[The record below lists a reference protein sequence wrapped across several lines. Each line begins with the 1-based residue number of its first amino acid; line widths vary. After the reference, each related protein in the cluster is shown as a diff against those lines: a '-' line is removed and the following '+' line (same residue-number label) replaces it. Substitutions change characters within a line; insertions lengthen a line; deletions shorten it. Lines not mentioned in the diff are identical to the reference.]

1 MKIAASV
8 WVMAGLVAAEVPTPE
23 SHFGHRMGED
33 RQLLDWS
40 KVVSYFYALEKS
52 SDRLKVRE
60 YGKTTEGRPMIAGFI
75 ASPETLKQL
84 EKYHVIQSKLADPRK
99 TPQGEAMRLAA
110 EGKTVVLITC
120 SIHSTEVASTS
131 TAVEFAYNILT
142 DDKPKF
148 KAIRDNV
155 IIILAPSINP
165 DGVDIVTKWYRK
177 TLGTPYE
184 GTSPP
189 ELYHKYAG
197 HDDNRDWYMFSQ
209 AESRAV
215 VGQLQNVWHPQ
226 IVYDVHQQGPYAS
239 RLFVPP
245 WMDPID
251 PNVDPIISQLSN
263 AVGMNMAADLTAA
276 GKKGIAVNAMYDF
289 WTPARH
295 YQSYHGGLRILTE
308 SASARLASP
317 LEVKASEIQSN
328 ALGYNPRERSWNYL
342 EPWMGGTWKQR
353 DIVDYQLLA
362 FESLLYQAAI
372 RREDFLRAFYE
383 VGKKAVS
390 RTDVTAFV
398 IPKEQFDPG
407 AAKKMVETLAF
418 GEVEV
423 ERARDSFMAGGKRYG
438 AGSLVIR
445 GNQPYSAYAKTL
457 LEKQKY
463 PDLRLYPGGP
473 PKRPY
478 DVTAQTLP
486 LLMGVRVDTVEAAFD
501 AKTDAVST
509 FAFEL
514 DRPKP
519 GGALVASDVGSWKV
533 VNKAWAAGSPVF
545 RDAISGDFYL
555 TAGESRRPV
564 ARPRIGLYKSFV
576 PSMDEGWT
584 RWLLEEFGFAYASPG
599 NADLKGSDLRARFDV
614 IVFPDQPAEQIAN
627 GFKKGSMPDEFVGG
641 LPAEGLKAF
650 VNEGGTVVFL
660 NHSTAYAAKLG
671 VEVKS
676 ATEGISNREFYSPGS
691 MLNVTLD
698 ARHPLAYGLPST
710 IAIWSEGSPAWEA
723 ASGVVARY
731 PDAEVLASGW
741 LLGEKLL
748 VGRAALLDVP
758 VGKGRVVM
766 FGMRPQ
772 YRAQSYQTFKML
784 FNSFLLSGGR

>member
-1 MKIAASV
+1 MKTVVSFVVCAA
-8 WVMAGLVAAEVPTPE
+8 LLAAAVPTPE

-52 SDRLKVRE
+52 SDRIKVRE
-60 YGKTTEGRPMIAGFI
+60 YGKTTEGRPMIARFI
-75 ASPETLKQL
+75 SSAETLKQL
-84 EKYHVIQSKLADPRK
+84 EKYHSIQAKLADPRK
-99 TPQGEAMRLAA
+99 TPQAEAERLAA

-131 TAVEFAYNILT
+131 TAVEFAYKILT

-155 IIILAPSINP
+155 IIILASSINP

-189 ELYHKYAG
+189 EPYHKYVG

-215 VGQLQNVWHPQ
+215 VGGLQNVWHPQ

-263 AVGMNMAADLTAA
+263 SVGMNMAADLTAA

-308 SASARLASP
+308 SASAKLGSP
-317 LEVKASEIQSN
+317 LVVKPEDIQSN

-353 DIVDYQLLA
+353 DIVDYQLIA
-362 FESLLYQAAI
+362 FESLLYQAAM
-372 RREDFLRAFYE
+372 RREDFLKAFYE
-383 VGKKAVS
+383 VGRKAVTHS
-390 RTDVTAFV
+390 DVTAFV

-407 AAKKMVETLAF
+407 AARKMVETLAF

-423 ERARDSFMAGGKRYG
+423 ERARDSFMASGKRYS

-445 GNQPYSAYAKTL
+445 GNQPYSSYAKTL
-457 LEKQKY
+457 LERQKY

-486 LLMGVRVDTVEAAFD
+486 LLMGVRVDTIEGAFE
-501 AKTDAVST
+501 AKTDPAST

-514 DRPKP
+514 DHSGER
-519 GGALVASDVGSWKV
+519 GAW
-533 VNKAWAAGSPVF
+533 
-545 RDAISGDFYL
+545 R
-555 TAGESRRPV
+555 
-564 ARPRIGLYKSFV
+564 
-576 PSMDEGWT
+576 
-584 RWLLEEFGFAYASPG
+584 
-599 NADLKGSDLRARFDV
+599 
-614 IVFPDQPAEQIAN
+614 
-627 GFKKGSMPDEFVGG
+627 
-641 LPAEGLKAF
+641 LP
-650 VNEGGTVVFL
+650 
-660 NHSTAYAAKLG
+660 
-671 VEVKS
+671 
-676 ATEGISNREFYSPGS
+676 
-691 MLNVTLD
+691 ML
-698 ARHPLAYGLPST
+698 
-710 IAIWSEGSPAWEA
+710 
-723 ASGVVARY
+723 
-731 PDAEVLASGW
+731 
-741 LLGEKLL
+741 
-748 VGRAALLDVP
+748 
-758 VGKGRVVM
+758 
-766 FGMRPQ
+766 
-772 YRAQSYQTFKML
+772 
-784 FNSFLLSGGR
+784 